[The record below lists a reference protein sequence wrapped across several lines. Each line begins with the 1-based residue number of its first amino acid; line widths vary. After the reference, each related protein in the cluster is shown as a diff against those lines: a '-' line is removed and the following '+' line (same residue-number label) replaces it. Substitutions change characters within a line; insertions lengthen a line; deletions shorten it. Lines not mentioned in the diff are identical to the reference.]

1 MNQEKDKVYVL
12 DTVEELKNLMS
23 RKSDYTRASNILMNH
38 RGKDWYPAEQGSHG
52 MGYTE
57 IGNYICQT
65 MDISSIPQL
74 ASLADRVNDKSIA
87 ARLKDFWSGQRE
99 RTLSS
104 VGIFFLTA
112 VLDADALRK
121 MFGEPIYHDEFGEG
135 FEGEYNEET
144 DEYGEPDIKQL
155 HASYFLKVGGERLH
169 IGYDHRGT
177 GIDFAVAEK
186 GSVLDGYWTSNS
198 QIPDKLA
205 ERCFETIKKLVDIYA
220 EKCL

>member
-1 MNQEKDKVYVL
+1 MNQEQDKVYVL

-38 RGKDWYPAEQGSHG
+38 RGKDWY
-52 MGYTE
+52 TE

-74 ASLADRVNDKSIA
+74 ASLADRVNDNSIA
-87 ARLKDFWSGQRE
+87 ARLKDFWCGQME

-104 VGIFFLTA
+104 VGIFFMTA

-135 FEGEYNEET
+135 FDGEYDEET

-155 HASYFLKVGGERLH
+155 HASYFLKMGGERLH

-177 GIDFAVAEK
+177 DIDFAVEK

>member
-1 MNQEKDKVYVL
+1 MNQEQDKVYVL

-38 RGKDWYPAEQGSHG
+38 RGKDWY
-52 MGYTE
+52 TE

-74 ASLADRVNDKSIA
+74 ASLADRVNDNSIA
-87 ARLKDFWSGQRE
+87 ARVKDFWSGQRE

-104 VGIFFLTA
+104 VGIFFMTA

-135 FEGEYNEET
+135 FDGEYDEET

-177 GIDFAVAEK
+177 GIDFAIEK